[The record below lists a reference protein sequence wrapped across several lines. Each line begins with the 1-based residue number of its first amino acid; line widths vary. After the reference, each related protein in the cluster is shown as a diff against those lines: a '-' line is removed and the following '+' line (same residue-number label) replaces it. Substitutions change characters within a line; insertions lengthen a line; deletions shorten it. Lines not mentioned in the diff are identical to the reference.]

1 MIDKP
6 FVEFDSD
13 AVRLVTEKRD
23 IFMNYSFYLHFFEHF
38 SKAKALSLMEHFSG
52 IFSES
57 YFFFSEI
64 IKMERN
70 TKFQKYSN

>member
-38 SKAKALSLMEHFSG
+38 SEAKALNLMEHFSG
-52 IFSES
+52 IFS
-57 YFFFSEI
+57 
-64 IKMERN
+64 
-70 TKFQKYSN
+70 

>member
-23 IFMNYSFYLHFFEHF
+23 IFMNYSFYYHFFEHF
-38 SKAKALSLMEHFSG
+38 SKAKALSLMENCNLFLNCNLFTHGALRS
-52 IFSES
+52 S
-57 YFFFSEI
+57 
-64 IKMERN
+64 
-70 TKFQKYSN
+70 